1 MQAEGYSVIDMV
13 GLPAIGLLLLALA
26 LTGLAWVVGLLLLL
40 KARRRTALLF
50 PVIAS
55 AVVVG
60 CAAGASMLA
69 RSNLDWV
76 IAEMQTEGRRID
88 PAMLEMTDRLPFN
101 IGLIGIGAASSL
113 LALTLLTALVKRD
126 RERAE

>member
-1 MQAEGYSVIDMV
+1 VQAEGYSVIDMV

-26 LTGLAWVVGLLLLL
+26 LTGLAWIVGLILLL

-50 PVIAS
+50 PIIAS
-55 AVVVG
+55 ALVVG
-60 CAAGASMLA
+60 CAAGASLLA

-76 IAEMQTEGRRID
+76 IAEMTAEGHQLD
-88 PAMLEMTDRLPFN
+88 PAMLQMADRLPFN

-126 RERAE
+126 RERAN